1 MITDHLPRQ
10 KWEQQQ
16 TTGATC
22 CGSST
27 SSKTDSWRVRRSS
40 CSSCDWYAMGLYS
53 ACAISDSTHKSRC
66 NVIAQHLR
74 SFWHHRQVT
83 SQYDCTALALFLT
96 PQTSHVAMR
105 LYSACTLSDS
115 TDKSRCNG
123 IVQCLRYFWQH
134 RQVTLQCDCT
144 ALAIFLTPQTS
155 HITIWLHSACAI
167 SDTTDKSRRNTI
179 VHRLHWPSLGNYYGK
194 KVEMPWL
201 D

>member
-1 MITDHLPRQ
+1 
-10 KWEQQQ
+10 
-16 TTGATC
+16 
-22 CGSST
+22 
-27 SSKTDSWRVRRSS
+27 
-40 CSSCDWYAMGLYS
+40 MGLYS

-134 RQVTLQCDCT
+134 RQVTSQYDCT
-144 ALAIFLTPQTS
+144 ALALFLTPQTS
-155 HITIWLHSACAI
+155 HVAMQLYSACAL
-167 SDTTDKSRRNTI
+167 SDSTDKSRCNAI
-179 VHRLHWPSLGNYYGK
+179 VQRLRSFWHHRQVTSQYDCTVLALFPTPQTSHVAIRLYTACIDHRWGITMAKKWKCHDWTKYIHILG
-194 KVEMPWL
+194 
-201 D
+201 